1 MEWFHQFVDIVI
13 KDYLWYHAF
22 TLAVVVIICCLI
34 AVHRRGTDINLSI
47 AK

>member
-1 MEWFHQFVDIVI
+1 MEVLHQFVEIVV

-22 TLAVVVIICCLI
+22 TIAVVTIISCLI